1 MTSSIT
7 ALAGEHPPERVHDVM
22 IPSPRAG
29 LSLHLTYLPPASG
42 VSPPSGLSR
51 AGRVVLY
58 VHGATFPGTLALGHR
73 FVGVSWRDELRASG
87 FHTWTLDFHGF
98 GASDT
103 YPEMREPAEAHP
115 PLGGVDDT
123 VPQLEAA
130 ARFICAR
137 HGIAR
142 LSLLAHSWGTIPV
155 LRFAGG
161 FPELLERIVLF
172 APIVRRDGGPLVR
185 RDGGPLVGRD
195 GGPPPPALSAWHSI
209 TLEEQW
215 QRFVRDTPLGEPSV
229 LAREDFDAWGEAY
242 LALDP
247 ASRTRTPAAVRTP
260 SGPLHDI
267 AAAWSG
273 EALYDPDAVRA
284 PLLIV
289 RGAWDSM
296 CTDDDARTLFDA
308 LCNAAHRRDVKIAR
322 AGHLMHFEEQR
333 GALYRETETF
343 LRGDNIAP
351 LRADDIAPSQ
361 ARAAAGTGDVPCSQ

>member
-1 MTSSIT
+1 MTSSIP
-7 ALAGEHPPERVHDVM
+7 AHAAEHPPECVHDFG

-29 LSLHLTYLPPASG
+29 LSLHLTYLPPASD
-42 VSPPSGLSR
+42 VPP

-58 VHGATFPGTLALGHR
+58 VHGATFPGTLALGHH
-73 FVGVSWRDELRASG
+73 FAGVSWRDELRASG
-87 FHTWTLDFHGF
+87 FHTWTLGFHGF
-98 GASDT
+98 GASDP

-115 PLGGVDDT
+115 PLGGVADA
-123 VPQLEAA
+123 VPQIEAA

-142 LSLLAHSWGTIPV
+142 LSLLAHSWGTIPAA
-155 LRFAGG
+155 RFAGR
-161 FPELLERIVLF
+161 FPELLERLVLF
-172 APIVRRDGGPLVR
+172 APIVRRA
-185 RDGGPLVGRD
+185 
-195 GGPPPPALSAWHSI
+195 GGPPPPALSAWRSI

-229 LAREDFDAWGEAY
+229 LAREHFDAWGEAY

-260 SGPLHDI
+260 NGPLRDI

-273 EALYDPDAVRA
+273 ETLYDPEAVRA
-284 PLLIV
+284 PVLIV

-322 AGHLMHFEEQR
+322 AGHVMHLEEQR
-333 GALYRETETF
+333 RALYRETETF
-343 LRGDNIAP
+343 LCGN
-351 LRADDIAPSQ
+351 DIAPPP
-361 ARAAAGTGDVPCSQ
+361 RAAGMEDAPCSQ